1 MSNRH
6 LVLVDGYSLL
16 YRAFFG
22 QKFLS
27 TTDGKPTNAL
37 YGFLSMVF
45 RVLEKD
51 HPESILIAL
60 DAPGKT
66 FRHAEY
72 PEYKGTRRE
81 MPEEMKVQ
89 IPVAREMIRAL
100 GIPQIELVGYE
111 ADDIIGTLSLQAEQ
125 HGYRTTIITGD
136 LDSLQLV
143 DSMVTVM
150 VPKVGVTDVTMYDP
164 EAVFARYGFGPE
176 QVKDYKA
183 LAGDSSDNIPG
194 VPGIGDKS
202 ATALLQKFENIEGIL
217 DRFDEVDE
225 KFKKKIEPVKETM
238 EKWKRLCTI
247 DRKAPIEWD
256 FKPYE
261 VSEETVE
268 AGTKFLEGLEFRT
281 FVKKLPSILSPYMAG
296 GGPRTPIVEV
306 VDTKLEPREIGTAK
320 DLNALRAWIADRP
333 FSIVGPLAD
342 QASMFD
348 DGANNGMATVAVGM
362 ETISTPKEL
371 ALEVFRQS
379 SGNAVL
385 HDAKPWFAQALDVTD
400 PVRMDTMLAG
410 YVLQSARS
418 QYALRDLAQAYLE
431 VLPPVTPAEQA
442 VALTQLEG
450 VLLDRLEKEGQ
461 TSVLTEMEQPLTPLL
476 SQMEA
481 RGIALDASKLQDF
494 SRELEVEIGTTQ
506 EKVYELAGGPFV
518 IGSPKQLG
526 EVLFEKLG
534 IPGAKKTK
542 TGYATGAE
550 VLEPL
555 REQYPIAAEVL
566 RFRELTK
573 LKSTYADSLP
583 RLVAADGRIHTA
595 FHQTVAA
602 TGRLSSQDPNLQNIP
617 IRTELGRKIRE
628 AFVAAPGFSLLSLDY
643 SQIELRLLAHMCEDS
658 VLVTAFRDRVDVHTV
673 TASLMFHVEQ
683 SEVTKS
689 QRRLAKMLN
698 YAVLYGVS
706 EYGLAQQLGGEFS
719 ISESKE
725 LIKQYFERFPTV
737 KEFTES
743 VIAGAKS
750 TGFTTT
756 LAHRRRYFPEIH
768 AANRNERMYAERQAV
783 NAPIQGTAADMIKLA
798 MIQLTPVLAGRK
810 SRMLLQ
816 VHDELVFELA
826 EGEEDLIEPIR
837 KTMEEALPLTVP
849 VEVDAKRG
857 ENWNEM
863 TTC

>member
-22 QKFLS
+22 QRFLS
-27 TTDGKPTNAL
+27 TTDGRPTNAL
-37 YGFLSMVF
+37 FGFLSMVF

-51 HPESILIAL
+51 TPASILIAL

-72 PEYKGTRRE
+72 AEYKGTRRE

-89 IPVAREMIRAL
+89 IPIAREMIRAL

-136 LDSLQLV
+136 LDALQLV

-150 VPKVGVTDVTMYDP
+150 VPKVGVTDVTLYDP
-164 EAVFARYGFGPE
+164 EAVFARYGFGPD

-194 VPGIGDKS
+194 VPGIGEKS
-202 ATALLQKFENIEGIL
+202 ATALLQKFENVEGIL
-217 DRFDEVDE
+217 ARFDEVEE
-225 KFKKKIEPVKETM
+225 KFKKKIEPVIDTM
-238 EKWKRLCTI
+238 EKWKKLCTI
-247 DRKAPIEWD
+247 DRHAPIEWD

-261 VSEETVE
+261 VTPELVE
-268 AGTKFLEGLEFRT
+268 SGTKFLENLEFRN
-281 FVKKLPSILSPYMAG
+281 FVKKLPAILSPYMAG
-296 GGPRTPIVEV
+296 GGPRIPVVEV
-306 VDTKLEPREIGTAK
+306 VEAKLEPREIGTAK
-320 DLNALRAWIADRP
+320 DLGALRAWIADRP

-342 QASMFD
+342 QASMFED
-348 DGANNGMATVAVGM
+348 AGNSGMATLAVGL
-362 ETISTPKEL
+362 ETMAAPKEL
-371 ALEVFRQS
+371 ALDMFREAAH
-379 SGNAVL
+379 NVVV
-385 HDAKPWFAQALDVTD
+385 HDAKPWFTKAPEVQS

-410 YVLQSARS
+410 YVLQSGRS
-418 QYALRDLAQAYLE
+418 QYALRDIAQGYLE
-431 VLPPVTPAEQA
+431 VLPPTTAAEQA
-442 VALTQLEG
+442 VALTQLDL
-450 VLLDRLEKEGQ
+450 VLSERLGKEGQ
-461 TSVLTEMEQPLTPLL
+461 TSVLVGMEQPLTPLL
-476 SQMEA
+476 AQMEA
-481 RGIALDASKLQDF
+481 RGIALDASKLQEF
-494 SRELEVEIGTTQ
+494 SRELEAEIGITQ

-550 VLEPL
+550 VLEPM

-583 RLVAADGRIHTA
+583 RLLASDGRIHTA

-617 IRTELGRKIRE
+617 IRTALGRKIRE
-628 AFVAAPGFSLLSLDY
+628 AFVAAPGFKLLSLDY

-658 VLVTAFRDRVDVHTV
+658 VLVKAFQDRVDVHTV

-683 SEVTKS
+683 GDVTKS

-768 AANRNERMYAERQAV
+768 AANRNERMSAERQAV

-816 VHDELVFELA
+816 VHDELLFELA
-826 EGEEDLIEPIR
+826 EGEEELIEPIR
-837 KTMEEALPLTVP
+837 TTMEDALPLKVP
-849 VEVDAKRG
+849 VEVDAKVG
-857 ENWNEM
+857 ENWNDM
-863 TTC
+863 VVC